1 MQKDRKILY
10 AAQTFKFSEYAKRQR
25 VKKEQRRKKDNKI
38 IRNGI
43 GKTMSP

>member
-10 AAQTFKFSEYAKRQR
+10 AAQMFKFSEYAKRQR
-25 VKKEQRRKKDNKI
+25 AKKEQRRKKDNKN

>member
-25 VKKEQRRKKDNKI
+25 AKKEQRRKKDNKI